1 MPEVRR
7 GGPWPRGRRIVSSM
21 AFSSRNVR
29 FLAGAVFLTVV
40 TVVTI
45 AVVGRGR
52 LLSTL
57 DVPLGGRDS
66 GIPADSAP
74 EARALLAEC
83 GDLAGQEKIDCYQA
97 LLSLELGRVGVRP
110 TMTTLDYLCKPEL
123 RASVRESFEKSGG
136 A

>member
-1 MPEVRR
+1 
-7 GGPWPRGRRIVSSM
+7 M
-21 AFSSRNVR
+21 ASSSRNVR

-40 TVVTI
+40 TVITI

-74 EARALLAEC
+74 EARAFPALADVVLLA
-83 GDLAGQEKIDCYQA
+83 
-97 LLSLELGRVGVRP
+97 GRPRRAA
-110 TMTTLDYLCKPEL
+110 TTS
-123 RASVRESFEKSGG
+123 A
-136 A
+136 